1 MTLGLIFPC
10 YKRRKEFHKDVD
22 FTNIIYSELI
32 LWLTSRLWLEG
43 VNFYLYWANLIQC
56 KAVKLLRSEL
66 IKLCTLKIF
75 QAYEIKMKYFP
86 GYKIFQFYSLNWK
99 KKISWNLPIYVRTD
113 EEKKEPKSLCKNNK
127 LFIVIIPI
135 IMCDYWLGQFPPS
148 NPFHPVFRYL
158 QRLNKKYR
166 FKIVR
171 PGTYILASHVAI
183 MF

>member
-99 KKISWNLPIYVRTD
+99 KKYLETYLSMLEQT
-113 EEKKEPKSLCKNNK
+113 KKKKSLNRYVK
-127 LFIVIIPI
+127 IINSS
-135 IMCDYWLGQFPPS
+135 L
-148 NPFHPVFRYL
+148 L
-158 QRLNKKYR
+158 
-166 FKIVR
+166 
-171 PGTYILASHVAI
+171 
-183 MF
+183 